1 MPAKVMMYDVSQY
14 YKQIEDIKKRN
25 KAASRGTGEG
35 EFLEHFLQGDRLKP
49 VVTLSLYLGSKE
61 WDAPMTL
68 REMMDLGEGME
79 EVVPD
84 YKPNILIPSRMADE
98 EIAKYGYGLDKALM
112 LAKASGDKAK
122 MKELLKDPA
131 FEDVDVMTAKF
142 VNTQFNLKMEVKE
155 NENENGGVNMC
166 KGFDDL
172 MKDEREEGRK
182 EAREATKVADFISS
196 IKFMVGMNTPV
207 EQIRDYARTV
217 FPTMADQADM
227 QIQAARRSLGLV

>member
-84 YKPNILIPSRMADE
+84 YKPNILIPSRMDDE

-122 MKELLKDPA
+122 MKELLKAPA
-131 FEDVDVMTAKF
+131 FEDVDIMTAKF

-182 EAREATKVADFISS
+182 EAREATITANFISS
-196 IKFMVGMNTPV
+196 IKSLVAINLPDN
-207 EQIRDYARTV
+207 QIVDFARQA